1 MCFRW
6 WSNSKAMQILS
17 YPHYSAII
25 KSLLPAK
32 QLLQNKPGEGG
43 RVGRGEGE
51 REGEGESGTTAQR
64 HNGTTLRLQD

>member
-1 MCFRW
+1 
-6 WSNSKAMQILS
+6 MQILS
-17 YPHYSAII
+17 CPHYSAII